1 MLFRLG
7 PGFWI
12 ETSCFILAR
21 GSILLQAVKCQSRL
35 GVYKTP
41 HVSFVKGGIT
51 TVERRERSG
60 IKTKSNY
67 SQREIDRE
75 RERERERERNS
86 EGD

>member
-1 MLFRLG
+1 M
-7 PGFWI
+7 
-12 ETSCFILAR
+12 
-21 GSILLQAVKCQSRL
+21 LQAVKCQSRL

>member
-1 MLFRLG
+1 MSFAIRSFQNAIMLFRLG

-12 ETSCFILAR
+12 ETSCFIFAR

-51 TVERRERSG
+51 TVERREREAAL
-60 IKTKSNY
+60 KQNQTTA
-67 SQREIDRE
+67 
-75 RERERERERNS
+75 
-86 EGD
+86 